1 MHKYGEA
8 DLLYRYQLSYKKAKK
23 DKTLEV
29 RIAPANN
36 KSPVNDSIHELKISC
51 IMSTA

>member
-23 DKTLEV
+23 DKILEV
-29 RIAPANN
+29 RIALNISSHLKVNIIAN
-36 KSPVNDSIHELKISC
+36 
-51 IMSTA
+51 